1 MPGIVPAL
9 THFDKPLRVPLG
21 EISPLAAIGDH
32 IEKTFMPVNAQIF
45 PPPGYG

>member
-32 IEKTFMPVNAQIF
+32 SVSRQDCFTR
-45 PPPGYG
+45 